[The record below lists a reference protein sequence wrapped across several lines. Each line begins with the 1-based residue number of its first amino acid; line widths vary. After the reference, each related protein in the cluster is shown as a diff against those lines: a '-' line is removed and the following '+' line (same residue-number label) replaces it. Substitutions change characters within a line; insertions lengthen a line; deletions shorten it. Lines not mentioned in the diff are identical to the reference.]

1 MIVLENILLFVR
13 IKRDREIRKWE
24 NLIFGILEDHELYME
39 IILHIGRHV
48 QCTVR
53 SWNLCFENED
63 SGWRTRVLCPQE
75 TSATGIADR

>member
-1 MIVLENILLFVR
+1 MKKIHISDTSVYSN
-13 IKRDREIRKWE
+13 
-24 NLIFGILEDHELYME
+24 
-39 IILHIGRHV
+39 ILHIGWHV

-63 SGWRTRVLCPQE
+63 SGRRTRVLCPQE